1 MSDGK
6 INPYEVSRK
15 IYESNVDSLILSN
28 LFTASRIPDNSM
40 VEDIKKN
47 KIAIYTAFT
56 GDYDQLKEPEIID
69 DNCDYICFTDNEEV
83 KSDIWEI
90 RPMEECFLDDNRKA
104 KQYKVFPNKYLSEYK
119 YSFWL
124 DGSFKI
130 TGSIREYIYKYINSK
145 MLVVVHPERDC
156 IFQEANSS
164 IQFPRYP
171 KYLINKQVN
180 FYKKM
185 GMPKGYGLPAL
196 GAIFRQHND
205 SEIVDLMNQWWD
217 EIIRFTNQDQL
228 SFAYLMWKNDFHP
241 SVSREFYWINDYWKV
256 GSNQFQHKKTVDDY
270 ITSDKIVKKFNGN
283 IKETND
289 FTKEELLLLLN
300 DIDSLQ
306 SESLDLNVVRN
317 NLDDKINNVR
327 DSTSWKITSNLRRD
341 GS

>member
-15 IYESNVDSLILSN
+15 IYQSNVDSLILSN

-241 SVSREFYWINDYWKV
+241 SVSREFPQKPWI
-256 GSNQFQHKKTVDDY
+256 
-270 ITSDKIVKKFNGN
+270 I
-283 IKETND
+283 
-289 FTKEELLLLLN
+289 
-300 DIDSLQ
+300 
-306 SESLDLNVVRN
+306 
-317 NLDDKINNVR
+317 
-327 DSTSWKITSNLRRD
+327 
-341 GS
+341 